1 MEMRDAEVKGKEIRV
16 PSADKVWM
24 GVWVCLK
31 TGPPEVYGMKTSD
44 V

>member
-31 TGPPEVYGMKTSD
+31 LKQDHPKYTG
-44 V
+44 